1 MGWLANAFAVSAVD
15 WLLKAKATNFG
26 ISELL
31 HRFLFGIVFGCHV
44 SWSACPSV
52 KFLPYFCI
60 NVVIFNVF
68 SADMR
73 TVFLRGRGGSVLKL
87 WINVDKALKRNCWF
101 KKKKNR
107 IGLFIPFFFGSLSEM
122 THVSVHVTEFN
133 EYQHFLTV
141 PSVLFLVL
149 VPAPAFKKNQPLTF
163 FPFLL
168 PLLTIS
174 SSCGTQPDRSAFVN
188 PWCNTTTVTS
198 TRCSSFMMSPLLPAL
213 AAWLPG

>member
-1 MGWLANAFAVSAVD
+1 MS
-15 WLLKAKATNFG
+15 
-26 ISELL
+26 
-31 HRFLFGIVFGCHV
+31 FLQTWGLYFWGVGGGVCFETLNKRWQ
-44 SWSACPSV
+44 SLEEKSLV
-52 KFLPYFCI
+52 KKTKQDRLVY
-60 NVVIFNVF
+60 
-68 SADMR
+68 S
-73 TVFLRGRGGSVLKL
+73 S
-87 WINVDKALKRNCWF
+87 
-101 KKKKNR
+101 
-107 IGLFIPFFFGSLSEM
+107 FFGSLSEM

>member
-101 KKKKNR
+101 KKTKT
-107 IGLFIPFFFGSLSEM
+107 GSACLFLFFFLVPSQKWLMSLCMSLS
-122 THVSVHVTEFN
+122 
-133 EYQHFLTV
+133 LTNINT
-141 PSVLFLVL
+141 SSLFLPSFSSCL
-149 VPAPAFKKNQPLTF
+149 CQHQLSRRINLSLSFLSYFPSSPSAPAVGHSRT
-163 FPFLL
+163 
-168 PLLTIS
+168 
-174 SSCGTQPDRSAFVN
+174 G
-188 PWCNTTTVTS
+188 
-198 TRCSSFMMSPLLPAL
+198 AL
-213 AAWLPG
+213 S